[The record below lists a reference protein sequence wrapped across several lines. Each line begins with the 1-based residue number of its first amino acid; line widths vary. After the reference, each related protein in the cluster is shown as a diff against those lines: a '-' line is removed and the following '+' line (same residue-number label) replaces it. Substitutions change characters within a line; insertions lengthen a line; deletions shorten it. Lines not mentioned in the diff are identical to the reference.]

1 MKHFLIYILKRNV
14 DNVMVKKTSSEW
26 YFSDIDHDI
35 LYGEGWV
42 EEVKKMIESHDMD
55 EPNLVTPN
63 LSTQSKTVEFWYSV
77 PITYRKYNEMKSN
90 STTVNF
96 NKNDH
101 VEPFSKDESNSE
113 CIIL

>member
-1 MKHFLIYILKRNV
+1 
-14 DNVMVKKTSSEW
+14 MVKKTSSEW

-42 EEVKKMIESHDMD
+42 EEVKNI
-55 EPNLVTPN
+55 T
-63 LSTQSKTVEFWYSV
+63 KTYDTDSDGIITHSDYWYTV
-77 PITYRKYNEMKSN
+77 PITYRKYNDLKNN

-101 VEPFSKDESNSE
+101 VEPFTKQETNSE